1 MQIECNQWGTLEL
14 KIQMAQCSN
23 SGYCGLPKFAE
34 PVANVT
40 VIAGRNVK
48 MACVIDDLGKY
59 KVTWSHLDTK
69 TLLTLDSRVITK
81 NERYNLSQNQRRTW
95 WLHIHN
101 VQPADRGSYMCQIN
115 TSPMRSRIGYLQVLV
130 PPQID
135 ESRTSTDVDAQENEE
150 VVLQCEADGFPKPTV
165 SWQREDNKLLLLGV
179 KNKKKVE
186 YSNKLV
192 IPKVSRVHMGA
203 YLCIASNNVK
213 PPMSKMI
220 QLRIHFAPVIWVPN
234 QLVGSPR
241 GSDITLECDLESFP
255 RAMTFW
261 TKTTPQGDDVMI
273 ITNKKYD
280 VLNIETGT
288 YTTQMRLHITSLSKE
303 DFGKYFCHAKSA
315 QGEISGKIKLY
326 GISFGVVLEGR
337 HNMKCTD
344 YSFENYI
351 QSRVIDYTKQERIT
365 GVSKAESNRRAVT
378 ICDNSRFLDQKSIR
392 GVLEVQFSKMSRDTV
407 TPYLI
412 KRSISSSSSSSSP
425 PSSSSSSHWYTGY
438 SVRTL
443 LSKLSHCPVY

>member
-326 GISFGVVLEGR
+326 
-337 HNMKCTD
+337 D
-344 YSFENYI
+344 
-351 QSRVIDYTKQERIT
+351 
-365 GVSKAESNRRAVT
+365 
-378 ICDNSRFLDQKSIR
+378 
-392 GVLEVQFSKMSRDTV
+392 
-407 TPYLI
+407 LI